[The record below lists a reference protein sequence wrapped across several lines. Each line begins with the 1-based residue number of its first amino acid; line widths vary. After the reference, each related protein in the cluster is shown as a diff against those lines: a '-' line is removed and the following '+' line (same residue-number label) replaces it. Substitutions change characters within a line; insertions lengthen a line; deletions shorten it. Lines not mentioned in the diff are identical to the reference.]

1 VKLKIITLIV
11 VIVFLTNGIYPT
23 DKKENN
29 QQKIR
34 IGYSIHLFKDVDI
47 RDATVAIKMWTDELL
62 ENLGMEFSTEAKI
75 YETNDDIISAL
86 KNNELEMISL
96 STLDYFEIEKKTNL
110 TPTLITQVD
119 GNPGDN
125 YILVVRK
132 ESNYKNIKSLKGKT
146 LLKPSGTFGKI
157 IDVWATNLISE
168 KNIEYSNFFSQVR
181 SANKPSQALLP
192 VFFRQADACIVTKKS
207 FNTLAELN
215 PQIKKDL
222 VSIETSPTFPNGLM
236 CINKN
241 INTDTKE
248 KIIIAAKTLSKST
261 SGKQILKLFKS
272 EDIINFEDKYI
283 FEIKRAYKI
292 FQKKHKN

>member
-1 VKLKIITLIV
+1 MKLKIISPIIV
-11 VIVFLTNGIYPT
+11 FIFLTNSLYPIE
-23 DKKENN
+23 KKENN

-62 ENLGMEFSTEAKI
+62 DNLGMEFSTEAKI
-75 YETNDDIISAL
+75 YETNEDIISAFI
-86 KNNELEMISL
+86 NDEIEMISL

-132 ESNYKNIKSLKGKT
+132 ESNYKNIESLKGKT
-146 LLKPSGTFGKI
+146 LLKPGGTHGKI

-168 KNIEYSNFFSQVR
+168 KNKEYGNFFSYVR
-181 SANKPSQALLP
+181 TVEKPSQALLP
-192 VFFRQADACIVTKKS
+192 VFFKQADACIVTKKS
-207 FNTLAELN
+207 FNTLSELN

-222 VSIETSPTFPNGLM
+222 VSIETSPTYPNGLM
-236 CINKN
+236 CIKKN

-248 KIIIAAKTLSKST
+248 KIIVAAKTLSKST

-283 FEIKRAYKI
+283 IEIKQAYKI
-292 FQKKHKN
+292 FQKKT